1 MTDTRVIQARRIPG
15 IGELA
20 ITPFDIE
27 RHVPTAHAWLR
38 SDHARFWGM
47 QSLTAPQVRDYFLRL
62 AASADFDA
70 FIGLHD
76 GVPAFLME
84 RYAPAAE
91 AIGAHYDVQPGD
103 IGMHVLVAP
112 ADRRIP
118 GFTWAVFVQ
127 IMDCLFADTQVERVV
142 VEPDV
147 ANEGIHPINR
157 RAGFVYHRRVE
168 LPGKTAW
175 FATCTRADYAA
186 ARAHPHNAPAA
197 AARTRS

>member
-1 MTDTRVIQARRIPG
+1 MSYASVLQARVIPG

-47 QSLTAPQVRDYFLRL
+47 DSLDKQQIHDYFTEL
-62 AASADFDA
+62 AASPDFDA

-76 GVPAFLME
+76 DQPMFLME
-84 RYAPAAE
+84 RYAPAVE
-91 AIGAHYDVQPGD
+91 AIGECYEVQPGD

-112 ADRRIP
+112 AERRIP

-127 IMDCLFADTQVERVV
+127 IMDFLFSDPRVERVV

-147 ANEGIHPINR
+147 TNEAIHPINR
-157 RAGFVYHRRVE
+157 RAGFVYHRQVE

-175 FATCTRADYAA
+175 FATCTRADYD
-186 ARAHPHNAPAA
+186 NALSDYLTKDSA
-197 AARTRS
+197 

>member
-1 MTDTRVIQARRIPG
+1 MSDSPVLQARQIPG

-47 QSLTAPQVRDYFLRL
+47 QSLDADQIRDYFTDVE
-62 AASADFDA
+62 AAPDFDA
-70 FIGLHD
+70 FIGLHEER
-76 GVPAFLME
+76 PTFLME

-91 AIGAHYDVQPGD
+91 AVGAHYDVQPGD

-112 ADRRIP
+112 ADKRIP

-127 IMDCLFADTQVERVV
+127 IMDFLFSDARVERVV

-147 ANEGIHPINR
+147 TNEAIHPINR
-157 RAGFVYHRRVE
+157 RAGFVYHRQVA

-175 FATCTRADYAA
+175 FATCTRADYRDALCDFTA
-186 ARAHPHNAPAA
+186 KDSA
-197 AARTRS
+197 

>member
-1 MTDTRVIQARRIPG
+1 MSDSGVLQARHIPG

-20 ITPFDIE
+20 IAAFDIE
-27 RHVPTAHAWLR
+27 RHAPTAHAWLR

-47 QSLTAPQVRDYFLRL
+47 QSLSAEQIRDYFQQL
-62 AASADFDA
+62 AAADDFNA

-76 GVPAFLME
+76 DRPTFLME

-91 AIGAHYDVQPGD
+91 AIGDHYDVQPGD
-103 IGMHVLVAP
+103 VGMHVLVAP
-112 ADRRIP
+112 GEKRIP

-127 IMDCLFADTQVERVV
+127 IMDFLFSDPAVERVV

-157 RAGFVYHRRVE
+157 RAGFVYHRQVD

-175 FATCTRADYAA
+175 FATCTREDYAA
-186 ARAHPHNAPAA
+186 ALDA
-197 AARTRS
+197 SL

>member
-1 MTDTRVIQARRIPG
+1 MSDTRVLQARQIPG

-20 ITPFDIE
+20 IVPFDIE
-27 RHVPTAHAWLR
+27 RHTPTAHAWLR

-47 QSLTAPQVRDYFLRL
+47 KSLNADQIRDYFQQL
-62 AASADFDA
+62 AASDDFDA

-76 GVPAFLME
+76 DRPTFLME

-91 AIGAHYDVQPGD
+91 AIGDHYDVQPGD
-103 IGMHVLVAP
+103 VGMHVLVAP
-112 ADRRIP
+112 GEKRIP
-118 GFTWAVFVQ
+118 GFTWVVFVQ
-127 IMDCLFADTQVERVV
+127 IMDFLFSDTAVERVV

-157 RAGFVYHRRVE
+157 RAGFVYHRQVE

-175 FATCTRADYAA
+175 LATCTRDDYAA
-186 ARAHPHNAPAA
+186 ALSA
-197 AARTRS
+197 SL

>member
-1 MTDTRVIQARRIPG
+1 MSLSDQSVLQARQIPG

-20 ITPFDIE
+20 IVPLDIE
-27 RHVPTAHAWLR
+27 RHAPTAHAWLR

-47 QSLTAPQVRDYFLRL
+47 QSLTAQQIRDYFAEL
-62 AASADFDA
+62 AASRDFDA

-76 GVPAFLME
+76 ARPTFLME

-91 AIGAHYDVQPGD
+91 AIGDHYDVQPGD

-112 ADRRIP
+112 ADKRIP
-118 GFTWAVFVQ
+118 GFSWAVFVQ
-127 IMDCLFADTQVERVV
+127 IMDFLFSDPAVERVV

-147 ANEGIHPINR
+147 ANAGIHPINS
-157 RAGFVYHRRVE
+157 RAGFVYHREVE

-175 FATCTRADYAA
+175 FATCTRDDYAA
-186 ARAHPHNAPAA
+186 ALSA
-197 AARTRS
+197 SL

>member
-1 MTDTRVIQARRIPG
+1 LSDTRVLQARQIPG

-20 ITPFDIE
+20 IAAFDIE
-27 RHVPTAHAWLR
+27 RHAPTAHAWLR

-47 QSLTAPQVRDYFLRL
+47 QSLSAEQIRAYFNGL
-62 AASADFDA
+62 AASDDFDA

-76 GVPAFLME
+76 DRPSFLME

-91 AIGAHYDVQPGD
+91 AIGKCYDVQPGD
-103 IGMHVLVAP
+103 VGMHVLVAP
-112 ADRRIP
+112 GDKRIP

-127 IMDCLFADTQVERVV
+127 VMDFLFSDPAVERVV

-157 RAGFVYHRRVE
+157 RAGFVYHRQVD

-175 FATCTRADYAA
+175 FATCTRKAYAVA
-186 ARAHPHNAPAA
+186 LEA
-197 AARTRS
+197 SL

>member
-1 MTDTRVIQARRIPG
+1 MSDTPVLQARVIPG

-47 QSLTAPQVRDYFLRL
+47 QSLDAQQVRDYFTEL
-62 AASADFDA
+62 AASPDFDA

-76 GVPAFLME
+76 DRPMFLME

-91 AIGAHYDVQPGD
+91 AIGEHYEVEPGD
-103 IGMHVLVAP
+103 VGMHVLVAR
-112 ADRRIP
+112 AEQRIP

-127 IMDCLFADTQVERVV
+127 IMDFLFSDARVERVV

-147 ANEGIHPINR
+147 TNEAIHPINR
-157 RAGFVYHRRVE
+157 RAGFVYHRQVE

-175 FATCTRADYAA
+175 FASCTRADYAHA
-186 ARAHPHNAPAA
+186 LEDYLTKDFA
-197 AARTRS
+197 

>member
-1 MTDTRVIQARRIPG
+1 MSDSPVLQARQIPG

-47 QSLTAPQVRDYFLRL
+47 QSLDAQQVHDYFVEL
-62 AASADFDA
+62 AASPDFDA
-70 FIGLHD
+70 FIGLHE
-76 GVPAFLME
+76 GRPTFLVE

-112 ADRRIP
+112 ADKRIP

-127 IMDCLFADTQVERVV
+127 IMDFLFSDARVERVV

-147 ANEGIHPINR
+147 TNEAIHPINR
-157 RAGFVYHRRVE
+157 RAGFVYHRQVA

-175 FATCTRADYAA
+175 FATCTRADYRDALCDFTA
-186 ARAHPHNAPAA
+186 KDSA
-197 AARTRS
+197 

>member
-1 MTDTRVIQARRIPG
+1 MSDPRVLQARHIPG

-20 ITPFDIE
+20 IKPFDIE
-27 RHVPTAHAWLR
+27 RHLPTAHAWLR

-47 QSLTAPQVRDYFLRL
+47 QSLNAEQIRDYFQQL
-62 AASADFDA
+62 AAADDFDA

-76 GVPAFLME
+76 DRPTFLME

-91 AIGAHYDVQPGD
+91 AIGDHYDVQPGD
-103 IGMHVLVAP
+103 VGMHVLVAP
-112 ADRRIP
+112 GEKRIP

-127 IMDCLFADTQVERVV
+127 IMDFLFSDPAVERVV

-157 RAGFVYHRRVE
+157 RAGFVYHRQVD

-186 ARAHPHNAPAA
+186 ALDA
-197 AARTRS
+197 SL

>member
-1 MTDTRVIQARRIPG
+1 MSDTPVLQARVIPG

-38 SDHARFWGM
+38 SEHARFWGM
-47 QSLTAPQVRDYFLRL
+47 QSLDAQQIHDYFVEL
-62 AASADFDA
+62 AASPDFDA

-76 GVPAFLME
+76 SQPVFLME

-91 AIGAHYDVQPGD
+91 AIGARYDVQPGD

-112 ADRRIP
+112 ADKRIP

-127 IMDCLFADTQVERVV
+127 IMDFLFSDAGVERVV

-147 ANEGIHPINR
+147 TNEAIHPINR
-157 RAGFVYHRRVE
+157 RAGFVYHRQVE

-175 FATCTRADYAA
+175 FATCTRADYRAA
-186 ARAHPHNAPAA
+186 LHDFTAEDSA
-197 AARTRS
+197 